1 MKRLLALTL
10 IATCILL
17 GLSCTSTSKATPPD
31 YIKDVVSY
39 QEGTDAIVV
48 YFVLADSNGAETSA
62 SGSVRL
68 RIVQEETSYL
78 TDKTWT
84 TTLYDKTFNVT
95 ASDFHKTTVGQGAF
109 ARERIIC
116 SFGRITYAQFYS
128 YPSGDFPSGKVTVDF
143 TTESGRVL
151 TGSDTILY

>member
-1 MKRLLALTL
+1 VKRLLALTL

-17 GLSCTSTSKATPPD
+17 GISCSNTSKAAPPD

-39 QEGTDAIVV
+39 QEGTDAIVI
-48 YFVLADSNGAETSA
+48 YFVLADSNGVETSA
-62 SGSVRL
+62 SGSVHL
-68 RIVQEETSYL
+68 RIVQEETNYL
-78 TDKTWT
+78 TDRTTT
-84 TTLYDKTFNVT
+84 TTLYDRTFNVK

-109 ARERIIC
+109 ARERLIC
-116 SFGRITYAQFYS
+116 SFGRIAYDQFYT
-128 YPSGDFPSGKVTVDF
+128 YPSGDFPSGKIIVDF